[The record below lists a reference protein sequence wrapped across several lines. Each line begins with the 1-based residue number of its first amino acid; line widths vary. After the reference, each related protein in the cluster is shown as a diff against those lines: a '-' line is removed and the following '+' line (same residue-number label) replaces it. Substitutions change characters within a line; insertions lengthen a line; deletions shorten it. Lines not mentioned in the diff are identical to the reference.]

1 MEVSDRPKIRK
12 YYKLKMQKNLNKKF
26 YMIFEFEKYIN
37 NINLI
42 LFFYL
47 KYKYKIKKNKIFNLN

>member
-12 YYKLKMQKNLNKKF
+12 YYKLKNLNNKF
-26 YMIFEFEKYIN
+26 FMNFEFEKYIN

-42 LFFYL
+42 LFFFYL
-47 KYKYKIKKNKIFNLN
+47 KYKYKILKNKIFYLN

>member
-1 MEVSDRPKIRK
+1 MIKIQIMGFMKNSNMEVSDRPKIRK

-37 NINLI
+37 NIN
-42 LFFYL
+42 
-47 KYKYKIKKNKIFNLN
+47 